1 MKIDFSKEQ
10 TDQLYALMRA
20 GGGAPHTIVK
30 QALAAYLE
38 NHPLLAASAEGKK
51 NDRSSNR
58 SK

>member
-1 MKIDFSKEQ
+1 MKIDFPKEQ
-10 TDQLYALMRA
+10 ADQLYALVRA

-38 NHPLLAASAEGKK
+38 NHPLLVASAEGKQ
-51 NDRSSNR
+51 NASN